1 MILEFKEI
9 LEVVDFQEFP
19 VFLVHLV
26 EVDPKEIEVT
36 LEIKVFLEWA
46 WKVLL
51 VHEDHLGLLGQQV
64 LENKDHKVKE
74 ELLENKENVEFQ
86 GVLVLLVHLVIAS
99 SVMHYEEG
107 PIVDH
112 RRKAK

>member
-1 MILEFKEI
+1 M
-9 LEVVDFQEFP
+9 
-19 VFLVHLV
+19 
-26 EVDPKEIEVT
+26 T

-74 ELLENKENVEFQ
+74 ELLENKVYHFFILSKKGVRVIQYNGEEQ
-86 GVLVLLVHLVIAS
+86 GIYLFTTVIVLGKRGVS
-99 SVMHYEEG
+99 GGPG
-107 PIVDH
+107 PIGPPGYCQFCDAL
-112 RRKAK
+112 RRRANRGSQKKG